1 MFKGKGFKVIVP
13 FKKLISFLFSFKIA
27 ETFADSHRKNM
38 RKYQIRAMSTQVLGQ
53 LGYQVTTAGDGQHAL
68 EIFSSGS
75 DQFDLLITD
84 YTMPGLTGIDLI
96 REIRSIR
103 SNIPAILCS
112 GFAEKLT
119 ENTAMELG
127 VELILK
133 PFGIKDLSQMVR
145 RVLDA
150 RLEA

>member
-1 MFKGKGFKVIVP
+1 MAVVP
-13 FKKLISFLFSFKIA
+13 EDPVQDLPTGTEKILM
-27 ETFADSHRKNM
+27 ADDEQM
-38 RKYQIRAMSTQVLGQ
+38 LLEMSIQVLGQ

-112 GFAEKLT
+112 RFAEKLT

>member
-1 MFKGKGFKVIVP
+1 M
-13 FKKLISFLFSFKIA
+13 SFINPHSPPTHPREPA
-27 ETFADSHRKNM
+27 PESSDPDQVYEYPGT
-38 RKYQIRAMSTQVLGQ
+38 RA
-53 LGYQVTTAGDGQHAL
+53 LGYQVTPAGDGQHAL
-68 EIFSSGS
+68 ETFSSGS

-96 REIRSIR
+96 
-103 SNIPAILCS
+103 
-112 GFAEKLT
+112 
-119 ENTAMELG
+119 
-127 VELILK
+127 ILK